1 MFLVK
6 FNGQN
11 RAYNCIDVM
20 KNIETSN
27 KMIVDNF
34 ISINSIFIEKNKDKS
49 YFYYNKKGLI
59 KNELTKENFEIMLR
73 IIF

>member
-6 FNGQN
+6 LNGQN

-20 KNIETSN
+20 KNIETS
-27 KMIVDNF
+27 KIIVDNF
-34 ISINSIFIEKNKDKS
+34 ISINSIFIENNKDKS